1 MQSFIW
7 FALIIKKVTVGGGG
21 GEGGIP
27 PTPKLRVLK
36 KDQAR

>member
-7 FALIIKKVTVGGGG
+7 FALIVKKVTVGGG
-21 GEGGIP
+21 EEFP
-27 PTPKLRVLK
+27 PPPKLRVLK